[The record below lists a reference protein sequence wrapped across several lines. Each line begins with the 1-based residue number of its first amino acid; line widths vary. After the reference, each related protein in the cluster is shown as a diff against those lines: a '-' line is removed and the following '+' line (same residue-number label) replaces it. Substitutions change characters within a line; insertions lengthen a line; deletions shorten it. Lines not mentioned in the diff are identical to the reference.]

1 MCNYCANKKGT
12 HSFSDKKLCPA
23 WGAVCRKCKVK
34 NHFQDSKEC
43 KRLQKG
49 KQEKHS
55 DPKQSKSTSK
65 PFVLRVEEDGEDHYY
80 EVLDKICVLNQNCD
94 HKKAF
99 ANLLLSKKRIPV
111 SFQIDSGSTCSI
123 LPVNVYKDISG
134 DYDLTDLNTVV
145 KPVLSLYDEETKIQ
159 TLGTK
164 KVFVLNPATSEEMII
179 QFRIVDR
186 DLTPLIGLNDSETLK
201 LIELLRENIAVVAPA
216 NPSVPVTASEVTAP
230 LTLETILTHYPQVF
244 DVSIG
249 GFEGELHLHTS
260 NNITSHKVDPRE
272 IS

>member
-1 MCNYCANKKGT
+1 MKDCNYVDEDRQVRDQLVYGVSDEELKKRLQEKGNTLTRVEAITIGKAYESTKIEVQECSANRTLAKESIKTVSKDKPKKVLMCNYCANKKGT

-23 WGAVCRKCKVK
+23 WGAVCRKCKAK

-49 KQEKHS
+49 
-55 DPKQSKSTSK
+55 KQSKSTSK

-159 TLGTK
+159 TLGTR
-164 KVFVLNPATSEEMII
+164 KVFVVNPATS
-179 QFRIVDR
+179 
-186 DLTPLIGLNDSETLK
+186 
-201 LIELLRENIAVVAPA
+201 
-216 NPSVPVTASEVTAP
+216 
-230 LTLETILTHYPQVF
+230 
-244 DVSIG
+244 
-249 GFEGELHLHTS
+249 
-260 NNITSHKVDPRE
+260 
-272 IS
+272 

>member
-1 MCNYCANKKGT
+1 MCIRDSNYCANKKGA

-23 WGAVCRKCKVK
+23 WGAVCRKCKAK

-55 DPKQSKSTSK
+55 DSKQSKSTSK
-65 PFVLRVEEDGEDHYY
+65 PFVLRVEEDGEYHYY
-80 EVLDKICVLNQNCD
+80 EVLNKICVLNQNCD

-145 KPVLSLYDEETKIQ
+145 KPVLSLYDEGTKFQ
-159 TLGTK
+159 TLETR

-186 DLTPLIGLNDSETLK
+186 DLTPLIDLNDSQTLK
-201 LIELLRENIAVVAPA
+201 LIELFRENIAVVTPA

-230 LTLETILTHYPQVF
+230 LTIC
-244 DVSIG
+244 
-249 GFEGELHLHTS
+249 
-260 NNITSHKVDPRE
+260 
-272 IS
+272 